1 MSRNVIGYG
10 CISAAVLKKDRE
22 NAIENSKVKE
32 ELDALHD
39 RIHGLFLPEDAIE
52 IDVLTGN
59 RRNRKKLKE
68 IIEELTSDPSTMFLR
83 PRGTIVIP
91 SILDLGNTADEII
104 ENFNRIVPLN
114 IGLLVADEEK
124 YSTVTYGFEYYPDID
139 VRIPRILDEI
149 KNDIKGSVSRRGR
162 RKSDAEVTPEFKE
175 IYWYYENYFIPE
187 PLAYEN
193 NKTGKY
199 SNPDLV
205 FKPKRYGTVPAN
217 FKDLIHYHIEIGMPL
232 QDACNA
238 TGCPT
243 MTEITFQRYLIKEE
257 GKKKEMAKATHRYK
271 NDELSASL
279 ELHEEN
285 A

>member
-199 SNPDLV
+199 SKTV
-205 FKPKRYGTVPAN
+205 FKNLCKAYEESPEYPEDEKKRG
-217 FKDLIHYHIEIGMPL
+217 
-232 QDACNA
+232 Q
-238 TGCPT
+238 
-243 MTEITFQRYLIKEE
+243 
-257 GKKKEMAKATHRYK
+257 
-271 NDELSASL
+271 
-279 ELHEEN
+279 
-285 A
+285 